1 MASKNENYRDRFR
14 LCLCGYSGIFPAS
27 AKWTS
32 QAIVTPAEPVQW
44 QSLENTLTK
53 LRVLDMDISVSRGD
67 VFNLFIKNSSRL
79 HC

>member
-1 MASKNENYRDRFR
+1 MDQSGNRD
-14 LCLCGYSGIFPAS
+14 
-27 AKWTS
+27 
-32 QAIVTPAEPVQW
+32 PAEPVQW